1 MNALTTIELLYDA
14 GLLAYKKW
22 EKDGRLYV
30 ESCGDDCDG
39 DCDCGDG
46 GCGGGCG
53 GEGCGCGR

>member
-39 DCDCGDG
+39 TWAFITFDKAGNIINI
-46 GCGGGCG
+46 
-53 GEGCGCGR
+53 EK